1 MFSSAARSSGFVR
14 LHAGKASARGRGG
27 RLHLGDR
34 CFGGLGDHVLGRRVH
49 DLVATRVTVDALA
62 ADEEPKSVRERRC
75 CHAGETRTRS
85 RGDAYRGSQITTGMS
100 RSVRSWY
107 PA

>member
-14 LHAGKASARGRGG
+14 HQAGKASAAAAAAASTWATDASGAWPTTSSVA
-27 RLHLGDR
+27 
-34 CFGGLGDHVLGRRVH
+34 GLTIVVGAA
-49 DLVATRVTVDALA
+49 VAVDPLA
-62 ADEEPKSVRERRC
+62 ADEELEPRC

-100 RSVRSWY
+100 RSVRFWY